1 MRRKKFSFRLSE
13 IEIEKL
19 KYLTRLFYLL
29 NYIPKLSMSDALRF
43 MIDNMMEEVEYRE
56 KIKKLKK
63 YYTNFLNKF

>member
-29 NYIPKLSMSDALRF
+29 DCIPKLSMSDALRF

>member
-56 KIKKLKK
+56 K
-63 YYTNFLNKF
+63 N